1 LIYLTR
7 FDLPGENK
15 ETEYKLGGARPELD
29 WSCYSGSGYPFGIF
43 PQKRLESIEFDSSV
57 VIFCGENGSGK
68 STLLNVI
75 ADVLKINRPTPYNKA
90 PNYDNFISLCRAH
103 IKSEPEEKK
112 IITSDSVFDF
122 LLDIRAVNEGT
133 EASRRAIY
141 DSYTEQKRRLSN
153 DGYTMKSL
161 DDYEELKKVNEVRR
175 SSLPE
180 YAKKRVSRDIVMHS
194 NGESALD
201 IFESAIKENALYLLD
216 EPENSLSASH
226 QWELAEYISD
236 SARFYGCQ
244 FIISSHSPFL
254 LSLKGAEIYDLD
266 ARPVAVKRWTEL
278 GCIREYARIFKDA
291 GIDTD

>member
-1 LIYLTR
+1 MIYLTR
-7 FDLPGENK
+7 FDLPGEDK
-15 ETEYKLGGARPELD
+15 ETGYKLSGGRPELD

-43 PQKRLESIEFDSSV
+43 PQKRLDSLSFDSSI
-57 VIFCGENGSGK
+57 VILCGENGSGK
-68 STLLNVI
+68 STILNVM
-75 ADVLKINRPTPYNKA
+75 ADALKIKRPTPYNKA
-90 PNYDNFISLCRAH
+90 PNCENFVSMCRAH
-103 IKSEPEEKK
+103 LKSEPEDMK
-112 IITSDSVFDF
+112 ILTSDGVFDF

-180 YAKKRVSRDIVMHS
+180 YAKKRVSRDIIMHS

-216 EPENSLSASH
+216 EPENSLSARH
-226 QWELAEYISD
+226 QRELSRYISD
-236 SARFYGCQ
+236 SARFYNCQ
-244 FIISSHSPFL
+244 FIISSHSTFL
-254 LSLKGAEIYDLD
+254 LSLKEAEIYDLD
-266 ARPVAVKRWTEL
+266 AYPVSVKKWTEL
-278 GCIREYARIFKDA
+278 DCVKEY
-291 GIDTD
+291 IDLFSDLKG

>member
-1 LIYLTR
+1 MIYLTR

-15 ETEYKLGGARPELD
+15 ETEYKLSGSRPELD

-43 PQKRLESIEFDSSV
+43 PEKRFEQINFDSSV

-103 IKSEPEEKK
+103 IKLKPEDTK
-112 IITSDSVFDF
+112 ILSSDGVFDF
-122 LLDIRAVNEGT
+122 LLDVRAVNEGA
-133 EASRRAIY
+133 ESSRRAVY
-141 DSYTEQKRRLSN
+141 ETYKEEKRRLS
-153 DGYTMKSL
+153 DQGYTMKSL
-161 DDYEELKKVNEVRR
+161 GDYEELKKANEIRR
-175 SSLPE
+175 TSLPE
-180 YAKKRVSRDIVMHS
+180 YTRRRVSRDIVMHS

-216 EPENSLSASH
+216 EPENSLSARH
-226 QWELAEYISD
+226 QRELARYISD
-236 SARFYGCQ
+236 SARFYNCQ

-254 LSLKGAEIYDLD
+254 LSLKEAEIYDLE
-266 ARPVAVKRWTEL
+266 AYPVSVKKWTEL
-278 GCIREYARIFKDA
+278 DCVKEY
-291 GIDTD
+291 IDLFSDLKG